1 MGKKHDELMQE
12 ITLLRQEIFDLRCEI
27 DQLRNMIPPVMIA
40 LLLQEIFDLRR
51 EIDQLRNMIPPV
63 IPIYS
68 AQYCTPATP
77 QCPVWSDSITAKDK
91 V

>member
-27 DQLRNMIPPVMIA
+27 DQLRNMIPPVI
-40 LLLQEIFDLRR
+40 LIS
-51 EIDQLRNMIPPV
+51 IPTDTTKTTWITQTKP
-63 IPIYS
+63 
-68 AQYCTPATP
+68 CTAE
-77 QCPVWSDSITAKDK
+77 DK